1 MCCYPL
7 GLLQL
12 LGQLLQ
18 DGAVSLPHLLDLT
31 LVVLRFLLDV
41 FLQLRH
47 FLLAL
52 LSSVSSSSVF
62 SASSSSLRSRFSFSA
77 LFRAIFSD
85 SRSSCS
91 SLSEA
96 CISRTF
102 FRALFFW
109 LTSPLSS
116 SLLSPT
122 WSASAA
128 ARPPSSPAD
137 LSAPLAESGAQR
149 SGPGSRWFP
158 RPASSSPSPAPDG
171 SSPPSSV
178 SLNSRMSSSCFFI
191 LASVVT
197 FSSCSFCRAASS
209 SSSCSSSQMFTWM
222 CDCIFFFSFTVL
234 WLLSSSSSR
243 RDSRSWRISSS
254 SCFLE
259 ARRDLISSASANS
272 SVSACSCS
280 ARIISPSTLLCFS
293 FTFTSSSSFAC
304 ISSSCRVSAADGL
317 EVDDDV
323 GDLQVP
329 LLLQVSQ
336 HSGSEEDFTLTD
348 PEEVQVEL
356 QGFDLPETGRDACF
370 PSMKPLGMA
379 LGVRISYLDTEQGDT
394 LCEDLRSH
402 PLLVVGDDA
411 ADEVGVGVPQRGH
424 ELGQLLLV
432 QLTHGPEHPLLGLI
446 GGTERR
452 LVHPR
457 NWSRPTI
464 RSTGEEENREETI

>member
-1 MCCYPL
+1 MKYLRLHAEHLFLQVPARLLLLLLLLLQSALLLLQLTVPPAEVQLLTRLLLQQLLQNKRDPGHELLQLRLHLLPL
-7 GLLQL
+7 VLRLGLVLLQKLHLAQQILVGRLLALLRLLQL

-178 SLNSRMSSSCFFI
+178 SLKF
-191 LASVVT
+191 LA
-197 FSSCSFCRAASS
+197 FSS
-209 SSSCSSSQMFTWM
+209 SSASFEVISLTRELGVLVLQQQNVLLMFLHLGFSRHFLQLQFLPGGLLLMFTWM

-234 WLLSSSSSR
+234 WLLSSPPPGGTPGRGGSPPAPA
-243 RDSRSWRISSS
+243 SWRPNEISSPRPRQT
-254 SCFLE
+254 
-259 ARRDLISSASANS
+259 AP
-272 SVSACSCS
+272 
-280 ARIISPSTLLCFS
+280 ISPSTLLCFS

-356 QGFDLPETGRDACF
+356 
-370 PSMKPLGMA
+370 
-379 LGVRISYLDTEQGDT
+379 
-394 LCEDLRSH
+394 
-402 PLLVVGDDA
+402 
-411 ADEVGVGVPQRGH
+411 
-424 ELGQLLLV
+424 
-432 QLTHGPEHPLLGLI
+432 
-446 GGTERR
+446 
-452 LVHPR
+452 
-457 NWSRPTI
+457 
-464 RSTGEEENREETI
+464 